1 VLARGARVLA
11 ELSNAEAAI
20 GDGGAKPITSPYL
33 ADLLLPL
40 FDTTK
45 FHSRRTLRFLRRHA
59 STNVFFYQHIEVG
72 RNLLVEMYIHK
83 PK

>member
-11 ELSNAEAAI
+11 KLSNAEAAI
-20 GDGGAKPITSPYL
+20 GDGGAKPITNPYL
-33 ADLLLPL
+33 ADLLLSL

-45 FHSRRTLRFLRRHA
+45 
-59 STNVFFYQHIEVG
+59 FYQHIEVG
-72 RNLLVEMYIHK
+72 MNLLVEMYIHK